1 MKKILLLGPF
11 PIGDK
16 GLNGQTI
23 ANQTLYEGLKKDYLV
38 EYINTSRELEFNNK
52 REQGKFKL
60 GKFFKI
66 FIFLIKEIFHILF
79 SKYDVIYMT
88 PGQSF
93 LGFMR
98 FSPYMILSFIK
109 GVPCFI
115 HIHGGNF
122 RNMYDNLSFNKKKV
136 LKFFLKRITGVI
148 VLGGSLKKMFKG
160 LVKEN
165 KIFICENGVQDF
177 VVATEK
183 EIKNKLERITRSKK
197 RKIIYLS
204 NLMKEKGILEVLKVS
219 EKFSEDDIEF
229 NLAGAI
235 EPEIK
240 NEVREY
246 LKKYPNK
253 IIYHGVVSGQNKKEL
268 LLNND
273 IFILPSWDEGQPI
286 SILEA
291 YVTGCSVITDE
302 NVGGIGDIFQD
313 KVNGNSCKAKNIDSI
328 FEAIEKV
335 KNNDKYIKDNY
346 QYGIENYTKEKFVS
360 RIKNIILGE

>member
-38 EYINTSRELEFNNK
+38 EYINTSKEVEFNNK
-52 REQGKFKL
+52 SEQGKFKL
-60 GKFFKI
+60 KKFLKI
-66 FIFLIKEIFHILF
+66 FLSFFSEIFYILF

-98 FSPYMILSFIK
+98 FSPYMLLSFIK

-122 RNMYDNLSFNKKKV
+122 RNIYNNLSTKKQNI
-136 LKFFLKRITGVI
+136 LNYFLKRLSGVI
-148 VLGGSLKKMFKG
+148 VLGNSLRSMFKG
-160 LVKEN
+160 LIEEN
-165 KIFICENGVQDF
+165 KIFVCENGVQNY
-177 VVATEK
+177 VIAAEQ
-183 EIKNKLERITRSKK
+183 EIKEKYERFNKSKK
-197 RKIIYLS
+197 RKILYLS

-219 EKFSEDDIEF
+219 EKFNEDDIEF

-240 NEVREY
+240 EIVEDY
-246 LKKYPNK
+246 LGKYPNK
-253 IIYHGVVSGQNKKEL
+253 IVYHGVVNGQKKKEL

-273 IFILPSWDEGQPI
+273 IFILPTYYSNEGQPI

-291 YVTGCSVITDE
+291 YVTGCSVVTTYQ
-302 NVGGIGDIFQD
+302 GGIEDIFQD
-313 KVNGNSCKAKNIDSI
+313 KVNGNSCKVKDINSI
-328 FEAIEKV
+328 FQAIEKL
-335 KNNDKYIKDNY
+335 KDIDKYVKFNY
-346 QYGIENYTKEKFVS
+346 QYGIENYTKEKFVE
-360 RIKNIILGE
+360 RIKKIILK